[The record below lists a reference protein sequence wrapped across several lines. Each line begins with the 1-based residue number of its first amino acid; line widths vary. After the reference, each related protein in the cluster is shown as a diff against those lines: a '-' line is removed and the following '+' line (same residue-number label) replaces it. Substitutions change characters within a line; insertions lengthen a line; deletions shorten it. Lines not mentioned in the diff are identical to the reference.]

1 MIVHKVTGST
11 GSCQP
16 KIRISLSTTN
26 PELVMGREQPEV
38 SKKKLIRTNSMPN
51 QLWVK
56 LNKELL
62 ILSLSLMTEK
72 VKKDIYDK

>member
-11 GSCQP
+11 GSYQP
-16 KIRISLSTTN
+16 KIRISLSTTK
-26 PELVMGREQPEV
+26 PELVMGRKQPEV
-38 SKKKLIRTNSMPN
+38 SKKKLIRTNTMPN

-72 VKKDIYDK
+72 VKKDIL

>member
-1 MIVHKVTGST
+1 MIVRKVTGST
-11 GSCQP
+11 GSYQH
-16 KIRISLSTTN
+16 KIRISLSTTK

-38 SKKKLIRTNSMPN
+38 SKKKLIRTNTMPN
-51 QLWVK
+51 HLWVK